1 MDFNEIKTFID
12 TNKDSNEELKT
23 YLQGFNKVT
32 VEGVQKFLTEDKDAK
47 SWLDSTKDQHANKH
61 LETWKTNN
69 FQKELETEITKRFPQ
84 ADPKDLKIKEFELK
98 LEQMQK
104 ETFKKELQ
112 NSAIKTATEKQIPV
126 QLIDYLLGS
135 DLETTNSNIS
145 NFESVFNEYVQKQVE
160 ARIGDRS
167 HTPPKGGNQSN
178 SEIDG
183 LEIERQSALKASNM
197 PLAISLKNKIVA
209 LQNKK

>member
-1 MDFNEIKTFID
+1 MEFNDIKTFID

-61 LETWKTNN
+61 LETWKTNQL
-69 FQKELETEITKRFPQ
+69 QKLINEEVMKRNPSKTPLEIEVETLK
-84 ADPKDLKIKEFELK
+84 ADIAKKEAEYA
-98 LEQMQK
+98 
-104 ETFKKELQ
+104 KKELHG
-112 NSAIKTATEKQIPV
+112 SVTKTLAEKQ
-126 QLIDYLLGS
+126 LDARFADYLLGS
-135 DLETTNSNIS
+135 DLETTNSNIA
-145 NFESVFNEYVQKQVE
+145 NFESVFNEFVQKQVE

-183 LEIERQSALKASNM
+183 LEVEYQAAMKASNM

-209 LQNKK
+209 LRNKK